1 MDIPLTKT
9 PIHSIINSIDSEYT
23 AIDVTHDNTRKY
35 DMSFADLKNKS
46 GSFDD
51 LQAELKKIESPT
63 SGNSFEDNRFWKP
76 DLDKTGNG
84 YAILRF
90 LPQPQGEDLPW
101 VRLWN
106 HAFNGPGGWY
116 IENSLTTI
124 GKNDPVSE
132 YNTELWNS
140 GSEADKDTARKQKR
154 ILKYYSNVLV
164 VSDPKHPE
172 NDGTVRLFRYGKK
185 IFDKITEAMNPAFDD
200 ETPLNP
206 FDLWKGANFKL
217 KIRKV
222 DGYWNYDK
230 SEFDSPSEL
239 FEGDDARLETLY
251 NEKLHSLQEF
261 VNPGEFK
268 SYEELKEKLN
278 KTLTGTSV
286 KGTVET
292 FTPKKKEPVVE
303 AVKPVAVETS
313 TDDETLDYFAKLAD
327 ET

>member
-1 MDIPLTKT
+1 
-9 PIHSIINSIDSEYT
+9 
-23 AIDVTHDNTRKY
+23 
-35 DMSFADLKNKS
+35 MSFADLKSKS
-46 GSFDD
+46 GSFEK
-51 LQAELKKIESPT
+51 LQTELSKLNNPT
-63 SGNSFEDNRFWKP
+63 SGN
-76 DLDKTGNG
+76 G
-84 YAILRF
+84 YAVIRF
-90 LPQPQGEDLPW
+90 LPQPSGEDLPW

-140 GSEADKDTARKQKR
+140 GAESDKEIARKQKR
-154 ILKYYSNVLV
+154 ILKYYSNILV

-172 NDGTVRLFRYGKK
+172 NDGTVRLYRFGKK

-206 FDLWKGANFKL
+206 FDMWKGANFKL

-230 SEFDSPSEL
+230 SEFDNPSEL
-239 FEGDDARLETLY
+239 LEGDDARLETLY

-261 VNPGEFK
+261 VDPKTFK
-268 SYEELKEKLN
+268 TYDELKEKLN
-278 KTLTGTSV
+278 KVLTGTSV

-292 FTPKKKEPVVE
+292 FTPKKKEVVTPV
-303 AVKPVAVETS
+303 PET
-313 TDDETLDYFAKLAD
+313 TDDDETLDYFAKLAD
-327 ET
+327 NG

>member
-1 MDIPLTKT
+1 
-9 PIHSIINSIDSEYT
+9 
-23 AIDVTHDNTRKY
+23 
-35 DMSFADLKNKS
+35 MSFAELKQKS
-46 GSFDD
+46 GSFDA
-51 LQAELKKIESPT
+51 LQAELKKIDNPT
-63 SGNSFEDNRFWKP
+63 SGSSFEDNRFWKP

-84 YAILRF
+84 YAVLRF
-90 LPQPQGEDLPW
+90 LPQPAGEDLPW

-140 GSEADKDTARKQKR
+140 GSEADKDIARKQKR

-206 FDLWKGANFKL
+206 FDLWEGANFKL

-230 SEFDSPSEL
+230 SEFDSKSQL

-261 VNPGEFK
+261 VDPSQFK
-268 SYEELKEKLN
+268 TYEELKEKLN

-292 FTPKKKEPVVE
+292 FTPRKKEPVVE
-303 AVKPVAVETS
+303 AVVPET
-313 TDDETLDYFAKLAD
+313 TDDDETLDYFAKLAD
-327 ET
+327 ES

>member
-1 MDIPLTKT
+1 
-9 PIHSIINSIDSEYT
+9 
-23 AIDVTHDNTRKY
+23 
-35 DMSFADLKNKS
+35 MSFADLKNKS
-46 GSFDD
+46 GSFDA

-140 GSEADKDTARKQKR
+140 GSEADKETARKQKR

-172 NDGTVRLFRYGKK
+172 NDGTVRLYRYGKK

-251 NEKLHSLQEF
+251 NEKIHSLQEF
-261 VNPGEFK
+261 VSPGEFK

-278 KTLTGTSV
+278 KVLTGTSV

-292 FTPKKKEPVVE
+292 FTPKRPSAEEQIEMADKAFAPT
-303 AVKPVAVETS
+303 AVKTS